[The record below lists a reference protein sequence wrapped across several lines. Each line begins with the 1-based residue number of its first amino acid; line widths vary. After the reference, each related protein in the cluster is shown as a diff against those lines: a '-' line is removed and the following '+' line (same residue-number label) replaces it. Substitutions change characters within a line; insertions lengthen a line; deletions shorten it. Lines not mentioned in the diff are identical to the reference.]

1 MKGIVG
7 EEILNGKYKIVE
19 QIGRGGFGRV
29 FRAHQVALQRDVA
42 IKASMPEQRDNLVMR
57 ERFRREAVLVAS
69 LSHPNVV
76 VYHVFAVD
84 EDCDMILV
92 MEYLHG
98 RTLLEVIRSGE
109 PLTAEDIATI
119 ILEAARGLQAAH
131 SIGIVHRDIKPS
143 NLLMVSPERYGVRVK
158 VIDFGILRLDPSLR
172 PALPDL
178 TVSDVVVG
186 TPGYLSPEALR
197 GEPLDAR
204 ADEYALALVALELLT
219 GKRAYGGPHGM
230 GETLMLRLVRP
241 PPELGLLPKGLRSVV
256 GKALN
261 PDPSCRFDDVL
272 SFGVAFHDAVKQSK
286 IVVPLPDKPKRN
298 RLFSLP
304 VLSVIAVLAGV
315 ASGTVAAMLSKMGAP
330 SKVEELLLPI
340 RPPSEPALIERL
352 GLAEIPMLVSNLST
366 SEPSG
371 ATKVLSKTKEGNR
384 VQAQAQA
391 SNEEA
396 YLTIN
401 ARPWAQVLIDG
412 RPVGNTPLLRVP
424 VKPGRHKVTFVHP
437 TLGTRQTV
445 VELTPSQTLTL
456 SPRLDED

>member
-7 EEILNGKYKIVE
+7 EAVLGGKYKIVE

-29 FRAHQVALQRDVA
+29 FRAHQIALQRDVA
-42 IKASMPEQRDNLVMR
+42 IKASVPEQRDNLVMR

-76 VYHVFAVD
+76 VYHEFGVD
-84 EDCDMILV
+84 DDGDMILV

-98 RTLLEVIRSGE
+98 KTLLEVIRNGE
-109 PLTAEDIATI
+109 PLTAQDIGTI
-119 ILEAARGLQAAH
+119 ILEASRGLQAAH

-143 NLLMVSPERYGVRVK
+143 NLMMVSPERYGVRVK

-172 PALPDL
+172 PSLPDL

-219 GKRAYGGPHGM
+219 GKRAFGGPQGM

-241 PPELGLLPKGLRSVV
+241 PSELGLLPRALKSVL
-256 GKALN
+256 GKALT
-261 PDPSCRFDDVL
+261 PDPSSRFEDVL
-272 SFGVAFHDAVKQSK
+272 DFGLAFCDAVKESK
-286 IVVPLPDKPKRN
+286 IVVPVPDKRKRN

-304 VLSVIAVLAGV
+304 MLTVLAVLAGV
-315 ASGTVAAMLSKMGAP
+315 ASGTVAAIFSRPEAQ
-330 SKVEELLLPI
+330 SKVEGLLPPI

-352 GLAEIPMLVSNLST
+352 GLVEIPSLTAEHKSL
-366 SEPSG
+366 EPVHAMKGSSRGKDG
-371 ATKVLSKTKEGNR
+371 AKVQGQR
-384 VQAQAQA
+384 PD
-391 SNEEA
+391 EES

-401 ARPWAQVLIDG
+401 ARPWAQILIDG
-412 RPVGNTPLLRVP
+412 RSFGNTPLVKVPLR
-424 VKPGRHKVTFVHP
+424 PGRHKVTFTHP
-437 TLGTRQTV
+437 TLGTRNTTV
-445 VELTPSQTLTL
+445 DLAPSQTLTL
-456 SPRLDED
+456 SQRLDED